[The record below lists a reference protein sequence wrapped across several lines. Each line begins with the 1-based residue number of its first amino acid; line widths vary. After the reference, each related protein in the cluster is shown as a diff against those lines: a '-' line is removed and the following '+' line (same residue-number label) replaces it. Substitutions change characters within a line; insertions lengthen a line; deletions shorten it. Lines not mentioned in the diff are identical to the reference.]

1 MQLGGG
7 SRLAEVTRVPES
19 SDDEDG
25 SPKRRRH
32 EHPVSPMRR
41 SPDSSGSFDWGM
53 LRQMLQEQKADIIAA
68 SQEQTTGLLRRLDEK
83 YEQRFLK
90 VEQGCEGLLG
100 KVSTIDSRRTR
111 VEELLRSGG
120 GVASAGDGGSLD
132 AKRKFTLVFGGWN
145 QDTQRRVIVSEVEEA
160 LDRLDLRRHL
170 DSSPFTTGPR
180 RSVALLYFGPRA
192 GEPESDRKGRMHDVL
207 QALLQAKPVTSH
219 GKKMWVALSRSKQER
234 DVSGHCSW
242 LKRTLASFGQSH
254 VDGLDVE
261 YSSGTSWMGDHMVAS
276 SMRSPPVTG
285 QDGDLV
291 WDDRK
296 VCRPWVHVALIA
308 RITGISTVDLR
319 SALDEFKR

>member
-1 MQLGGG
+1 
-7 SRLAEVTRVPES
+7 
-19 SDDEDG
+19 
-25 SPKRRRH
+25 
-32 EHPVSPMRR
+32 MR
-41 SPDSSGSFDWGM
+41 G
-53 LRQMLQEQKADIIAA
+53 
-68 SQEQTTGLLRRLDEK
+68 LDEK

-90 VEQGCEGLLG
+90 VEQGCEGLFG
-100 KVSTIDSRRTR
+100 KVSDMDSRLTR
-111 VEELLRSGG
+111 VEELLRSGA
-120 GVASAGDGGSLD
+120 GVASSGDGGSLD

-170 DSSPFTTGPR
+170 DNSPFATGPR
-180 RSVALLYFGPRA
+180 RSVALLYFGQRA
-192 GEPESDRKGRMHDVL
+192 GEQESDRKGRMHDVL

-234 DVSGHCSW
+234 DVSSHCSW
-242 LKRTLASFGQSH
+242 RKRTLASFGQSH

-276 SMRSPPVTG
+276 STRAPPVTG

-308 RITGISTVDLR
+308 KITGISTVDLR
-319 SALDEFKR
+319 SALDEYKR